1 MEVNND
7 YIISIVIPTK
17 NRQEYAIETIKQIL
31 LCPDPD
37 IQVVIQDNS
46 DDNKLEGMIKSLN
59 FDTRLKYNYSPGI
72 LSFVDNFSIA
82 VSLADGEY
90 VCMIGDDD
98 GINHEIVEFTKWAKE
113 NNIDAIKP
121 AVNTVYIWPDTGI
134 IANDKKANSGY
145 MTLKKVSSTTNYIET
160 KPELIKLLQNGCQ
173 KYLNL
178 DLVKLYHGIV
188 RKSKIEQVKEKTG
201 KYFGGLS
208 PDIYGAVSLSIA
220 IPKVLSIDY
229 PLTISGVCK
238 KSGSADSA
246 TGKHTGKYEDAP
258 HLKGHSDY
266 GWAPEV
272 PKFYSV
278 ETIWADS
285 SLAAIKDMGH
295 HNMLINYKEESLV
308 AYCIYKHGEYSNLV
322 KEHYFRRM
330 RELKIPRYKAN
341 FNLYKSLIKGPGL
354 DFTKRVFN
362 RIVRKKGDFIKFYD
376 IKDIARSH
384 EELLKYLKENDLS
397 IKKVIKNFENQISN
411 KVDSL

>member
-1 MEVNND
+1 MEANNE

-31 LCPDPD
+31 LSPDPD

-59 FDTRLKYNYSPGI
+59 FDTRLKYNYSPGL

-82 VSLADGEY
+82 VSLSDGEY

-145 MTLKKVSSTTNYIET
+145 MTLRKVSSTTNYIET

-188 RKSKIEQVKEKTG
+188 RRSKIEQVKEKTG
-201 KYFGGLS
+201 KYFEGLS
-208 PDIYGAVSLSIA
+208 PDIYGAVSLSIT
-220 IPKVLSIDY
+220 IPKVLCIDY

-246 TGKHTGKYEDAP
+246 KGKHTGKYEDAP
-258 HLKGHSDY
+258 HLKGHTNY
-266 GWAPEV
+266 EWAPEV

-295 HNMLINYKEESLV
+295 QNMLNEYKEESLV
-308 AYCIYKHGEYSNLV
+308 AYCIYRHAEYSSLV
-322 KEHYFRRM
+322 KKHYFRRIK
-330 RELKIPRYKAN
+330 ELQIPRYKAVI
-341 FNLYKSLIKGPGL
+341 NLYKRWLMGPGL
-354 DFTKRVFN
+354 DFAKRVIN
-362 RIVRKKGDFIKFYD
+362 KIARKKGDFIKLYGVND
-376 IKDIARSH
+376 IVHSH

-397 IKKVIKNFENQISN
+397 IKKVIKNIEHKISN
-411 KVDSL
+411 KED

>member
-1 MEVNND
+1 MGIKNE
-7 YIISIVIPTK
+7 YLISIVIPTK

-31 LCPDPD
+31 LSPEPD

-46 DDNKLEGMIKSLN
+46 DDNKLEDMLRTLGYDK
-59 FDTRLKYNYSPGI
+59 RLKYNYSPGV

-82 VSLADGEY
+82 ISLADGEY

-98 GINHEIVEFTKWAKE
+98 GINHEIVEFTRWAKE

-121 AVNTVYIWPDTGI
+121 AVSTVYIWPDTGI

-145 MTLKKVSSTTNYIET
+145 MTLRKVSSTTKYIET

-188 RKSKIEQVKEKTG
+188 RRAKIELVKEKNG
-201 KYFGGLS
+201 RYFGGLS

-220 IPKVLSIDY
+220 IPKVLCVDY
-229 PLTISGVCK
+229 PLTISGICK
-238 KSGSADSA
+238 KSGSADSV

-258 HLKGHSDY
+258 HLKGHTDY
-266 GWAPEV
+266 EWAPEV

-285 SLAAIKDMGH
+285 SLAAIKDMKH
-295 HNMLINYKEESLV
+295 QNILKYYKEESLV
-308 AYCIYKHGEYSNLV
+308 AYSIYNHGEYSNLV
-322 KEHYFRRM
+322 KDHYYRRM
-330 RELKIPRYKAN
+330 KELQIPQYKAT
-341 FNLYKSLIKGPGL
+341 FYLYKSLITGPVS
-354 DFTKRVFN
+354 DFVKRVIN
-362 RIVRKKGDFIKFYD
+362 KITRKKGDVIKLYD
-376 IKDIARSH
+376 INDIARSE
-384 EELLKYLKENDLS
+384 EELLKYLKENGLS
-397 IKKVIKNFENQISN
+397 IKKLITNIEKQI
-411 KVDSL
+411 VR